1 MTGLLDLDGP
11 RYGAAAGE
19 AQQLVVL
26 LHGLGADGHD
36 LISLAPLFAQRLPQ
50 AAFVSPHAPF
60 PCDMA
65 PVGRQWFSFQDA
77 SPEAIL
83 GGVRLAAP
91 VLNAFLDAE
100 LERHGLS
107 DSQLVLAGFSQGTMM
122 ALYVALRRPAACA
135 GVLGYSGALIGVEL
149 LSGEIESRPPVL
161 LLHGDADQ
169 VVPPRSLPAA
179 VAALEANGVSVTS
192 ELRPGL
198 GHGIDERGLQLG
210 ADFLVRHLL

>member
-83 GGVRLAAP
+83 GGVGLAAP
-91 VLNAFLDAE
+91 VLNAFLDDG

-210 ADFLVRHLL
+210 AEFLVRHLP

>member
-36 LISLAPLFAQRLPQ
+36 LIALAPMFAQRLPQ
-50 AAFVSPHAPF
+50 AAFVSPDAPF

-100 LERHGLS
+100 LARHGLG
-107 DSQLVLAGFSQGTMM
+107 DGQLVLAGFSQGTMM

-135 GVLGYSGALIGVEL
+135 CVLGYSGALIGAEL
-149 LSGEIESRPPVL
+149 LAGELKSRPPVL

-169 VVPPRSLPAA
+169 VVPPGALPAA
-179 VAALEANGVSVTS
+179 VAALEALGVPVTS

-198 GHGIDERGLQLG
+198 GHGIDERGVQLG
-210 ADFLVRHLL
+210 ADFLVRHLP

>member
-11 RYGAAAGE
+11 RYGAAAGT
-19 AQQLVVL
+19 AQQLVVF

-36 LISLAPLFAQRLPQ
+36 LISLAPLFAQHLPQ

-107 DSQLVLAGFSQGTMM
+107 DSHLALAGFSQGTMM
-122 ALYVALRRPAACA
+122 ALYVALRRPAVCA
-135 GVLGYSGALIGVEL
+135 GVLGYSGALIGAEL
-149 LSGEIESRPPVL
+149 LAEEIESRPPVL

-179 VAALEANGVSVTS
+179 LAALEANGVPVTS

-210 ADFLVRHLL
+210 SEFLVRHLP

>member
-26 LHGLGADGHD
+26 LHCLGADGHD
-36 LISLAPLFAQRLPQ
+36 LIALAPMFAQRLPQ
-50 AAFVSPHAPF
+50 AAFVSPDAPF

-100 LERHGLS
+100 LARHGLG
-107 DSQLVLAGFSQGTMM
+107 DGQLVLAGFSQGTMM

-135 GVLGYSGALIGVEL
+135 CVLGYSGALIGAEL
-149 LSGEIESRPPVL
+149 LAGELKSRPPVL

-169 VVPPRSLPAA
+169 VVPPGALPAA
-179 VAALEANGVSVTS
+179 VAALEALGVPVTS

-198 GHGIDERGLQLG
+198 GHGIDERGVQLG
-210 ADFLVRHLL
+210 ADFLVRHLP

>member
-149 LSGEIESRPPVL
+149 LSEEIESRPPVL

-210 ADFLVRHLL
+210 ADFLVRHLP

>member
-107 DSQLVLAGFSQGTMM
+107 DSQLALAGFSQGTMM

-210 ADFLVRHLL
+210 ADFLVRHLP

>member
-11 RYGAAAGE
+11 RYEAAAGK
-19 AQQLVVL
+19 ARQLVVL

-36 LISLAPLFAQRLPQ
+36 LISLAPLFAQHLPQ

-65 PVGRQWFSFQDA
+65 PVGRQWFSFRDA

-100 LERHGLS
+100 LERYGLN
-107 DSQLVLAGFSQGTMM
+107 DSHLALAGFSQGAMM
-122 ALYVALRRPAACA
+122 ALYVVLRRPAACA
-135 GVLGYSGALIGVEL
+135 GVLGYSGALIGAEL
-149 LSGEIESRPPVL
+149 LAGEIENRPPVL
-161 LLHGDADQ
+161 LLHGDADEI
-169 VVPPRSLPAA
+169 VPPRSLPAA
-179 VAALEANGVSVTS
+179 VAALEANGVPVAS

-198 GHGIDERGLQLG
+198 GHSIDERGLQLG
-210 ADFLVRHLL
+210 AEFLVRHLP

>member
-36 LISLAPLFAQRLPQ
+36 LIALAPMFAQRLPQ
-50 AAFVSPHAPF
+50 AAFVSPDAPF

-100 LERHGLS
+100 LARHGLG
-107 DSQLVLAGFSQGTMM
+107 DGQLVLAGFSQGTMM

-135 GVLGYSGALIGVEL
+135 CVLGYSGALIGAEL
-149 LSGEIESRPPVL
+149 LAGELKSRPPVL

-169 VVPPRSLPAA
+169 VVPPGALPAA
-179 VAALEANGVSVTS
+179 VAALEALGVPVTS

-210 ADFLVRHLL
+210 TEFLVRHLP

>member
-11 RYGAAAGE
+11 RCGAAAGE

-91 VLNAFLDAE
+91 VLNAFLDTE

-210 ADFLVRHLL
+210 ADFLIRHLP